1 MVGLLPLPRAA
12 CLLHME
18 APSPGPTCCRCG
30 NGFMTA
36 WVVLLTRSQRL
47 PSRAPWGGWGSPLP
61 GRGREKEVDLNPPL
75 SLSVSLPSRSPPAPF
90 LPPGSWVVVRGL
102 PGVPGHQAPAC
113 KKPRG
118 SVPVPL
124 LAKPGLSLL
133 VVVSVATQS
142 RFPEPLGLAAALF
155 FIEEVVE
162 GVACFS

>member
-1 MVGLLPLPRAA
+1 MDLDLYLFLSLSPSLPVPLGPLSSHLAPGQCPR
-12 CLLHME
+12 
-18 APSPGPTCCRCG
+18 
-30 NGFMTA
+30 TA
-36 WVVLLTRSQRL
+36 WVS
-47 PSRAPWGGWGSPLP
+47 W
-61 GRGREKEVDLNPPL
+61 PP
-75 SLSVSLPSRSPPAPF
+75 
-90 LPPGSWVVVRGL
+90 
-102 PGVPGHQAPAC
+102 APAC

>member
-1 MVGLLPLPRAA
+1 MGQ
-12 CLLHME
+12 
-18 APSPGPTCCRCG
+18 PTSG
-30 NGFMTA
+30 EGEGEG
-36 WVVLLTRSQRL
+36 SG
-47 PSRAPWGGWGSPLP
+47 SRPASF
-61 GRGREKEVDLNPPL
+61 
-75 SLSVSLPSRSPPAPF
+75 SLC
-90 LPPGSWVVVRGL
+90 LPPFPFPSGPFPPTWLLGSVRGL
-102 PGVPGHQAPAC
+102 RGFPGHRAPAC

>member
-1 MVGLLPLPRAA
+1 MARLWRRPRAPVCSLRSSRVSA
-12 CLLHME
+12 GWLELALLRASEVLHLYCVQM
-18 APSPGPTCCRCG
+18 APS
-30 NGFMTA
+30 
-36 WVVLLTRSQRL
+36 
-47 PSRAPWGGWGSPLP
+47 
-61 GRGREKEVDLNPPL
+61 
-75 SLSVSLPSRSPPAPF
+75 SLPPTW
-90 LPPGSWVVVRGL
+90 LLGSVRGL
-102 PGVPGHQAPAC
+102 RRFPGHQASAC